1 MNNVYLIF
9 KATASCPTM
18 ILWLEERKEEILQ
31 SSQHRKNNED
41 DKSGMF
47 K

>member
-31 SSQHRKNNED
+31 STKHPTKDEEDKN
-41 DKSGMF
+41 GMF
-47 K
+47 